1 MLTKVI
7 DLFRIFTFYYL
18 NTDNGGTYPWYTV
31 GLCSHVS
38 TISWLAS
45 PVSLCYA
52 PPSTVCGL
60 TWSHSSPQSS
70 SQPHWD
76 SCRVHFW
83 RDTSS
88 YALSTTPELSSPS
101 ASSPIVFVAPHRP
114 PSSRGTSRPLLLHLG
129 LFFVTIVEREV
140 TWLQTVGYYN
150 NIMTL
155 TKVIALQLSPP
166 QWIIQILSCYYLS
179 RSCRHPSQVLVMG
192 LLHALSSTQISE
204 IATLIVQNLGFIQ
217 WCFLWLWLRCFV
229 CQF

>member
-1 MLTKVI
+1 MSSLP
-7 DLFRIFTFYYL
+7 LLYSLLQHYYL

-114 PSSRGTSRPLLLHLG
+114 PSSRGTSSTSASSSQTLFCNYCRKRGYMIADCRILQQHYDSNKSNRSSVVTASVNHSDPILLLPIS
-129 LFFVTIVEREV
+129 V
-140 TWLQTVGYYN
+140 LQT
-150 NIMTL
+150 
-155 TKVIALQLSPP
+155 S
-166 QWIIQILSCYYLS
+166 
-179 RSCRHPSQVLVMG
+179 
-192 LLHALSSTQISE
+192 
-204 IATLIVQNLGFIQ
+204 
-217 WCFLWLWLRCFV
+217 
-229 CQF
+229 